1 MLAIGVGNRCW
12 QSVLAIGVGN
22 RRSLDDGM
30 HSAPP
35 TLTAPVDETVGLT
48 PVQGLVDV
56 GTQIGDVLGPTFER
70 TPWQGWALL
79 LVGIAV
85 GLVLA
90 RLVRWGAF
98 GLAERTA
105 ARGREALALAVR
117 SAARP
122 ASLACFTAAIGLGFQ
137 GLHLNP
143 TISSLVG
150 RIVAFLVVVALAWFL
165 INLVALIE
173 AWLRRLLSR
182 RGRIH
187 DQLVPLV
194 GRTIRI
200 FIGIVFVLFAAE
212 NIFNADITAWLAGL
226 GIAGLAVSLAAQD
239 SVKNVFG
246 SITVLFDRPFVVG
259 DRIAFGPVE
268 GVVEHIG
275 LRSTKIR
282 TIAGHLHSVPNMKF
296 TDGTVENITARQYM
310 RRDFTLGLVWG
321 TPVEDLR
328 RGVEIVRRLLLDSDL
343 SAPIDR
349 AGSPPRVNFETFG
362 TDSLN
367 IRVIY
372 VFRLTAVPPVRDVA
386 SFFDHAEAVNFRI
399 LEEFQAAGLEFAFPT
414 RTVHLVGKDP
424 TANPAAPHAQVPAT

>member
-1 MLAIGVGNRCW
+1 MI
-12 QSVLAIGVGN
+12 
-22 RRSLDDGM
+22 
-30 HSAPP
+30 SAPP
-35 TLTAPVDETVGLT
+35 NLSEPTPSAPNPAASIDETVGLT
-48 PVQGLVDV
+48 PVEGLVEM
-56 GTQIGDVLGPTFER
+56 GTQLGDVLGPTFDR
-70 TPWQGWALL
+70 TPWHGWVMLF
-79 LVGIAV
+79 VGIAV

-90 RLVRWGAF
+90 RLVRWGATV
-98 GLAERTA
+98 LAERTA
-105 ARGREALALAVR
+105 TRGREALAVAMR

-143 TISSLVG
+143 TVSALVG
-150 RIVAFLVVVALAWFL
+150 RIVAFLFVVALAWFL

-173 AWLRRLLSR
+173 AWLRRMLSR

-212 NIFNADITAWLAGL
+212 NIFNANITAWLAGL

-246 SITVLFDRPFVVG
+246 SITVLFDRPFIVG
-259 DRIAFGPVE
+259 DRIVFGTIE
-268 GVVEHIG
+268 GVVEEIG

-282 TIAGHLHSVPNMKF
+282 TLAGHLHSVPNMKF
-296 TDGTVENITARQYM
+296 TDGTVENITARRYM

-328 RGVEIVRRLLLDSDL
+328 RGVEIVRRVLLESDL
-343 SAPIDR
+343 AALVDR
-349 AGSPPRVNFETFG
+349 AENPPRVNFESFG
-362 TDSLN
+362 ADSLN

-372 VFRLTAVPPVRDVA
+372 VFQLTGLPQAQDVA
-386 SFFDHAEAVNFRI
+386 SFFNHAEQVNYRI
-399 LEEFQAAGLEFAFPT
+399 LQEFRAAGLEFAFPT
-414 RTVHLVGKDP
+414 RTLHIVGEP
-424 TANPAAPHAQVPAT
+424 LPRGAAAMREPATPT